1 MPLGLVVYYI
11 RSNPTNRK
19 WKGMP
24 KMKKYLFTI
33 LTVLLLFCLVS
44 CGSSKDFMPDY
55 ESAVGVILVN
65 AEQELPEQEKIYAD
79 FENNIYTF
87 DLDAACVYF
96 FYANADEAYAGDM
109 NFTSMAFGANLDNGT
124 VGAAGTIAYLPNE
137 KSQNTVEG
145 YYLYHDET
153 GVYFST
159 ETYFDKTEITDG
171 CTMVGIDYSCEATFN
186 IRQPVTSFSV
196 IYNKNSTNTSK
207 TDYTP
212 DEVIDYQTFDLESD
226 ISSVTVICYDADN
239 QELSSETVTQENP
252 NAIICF
258 DNGGQFLGSKLLHFN
273 WQE

>member
-1 MPLGLVVYYI
+1 MKLKEI
-11 RSNPTNRK
+11 
-19 WKGMP
+19 P
-24 KMKKYLFTI
+24 KMKKYLFVI
-33 LTVLLLFCLVS
+33 LTVLSLFCLTS
-44 CGSSKDFMPDY
+44 CSSSKNFTPDY
-55 ESAVGVILVN
+55 ESSVGVILVN
-65 AEQELPEQEKIYAD
+65 AGQELPEQEKIYAD

-109 NFTSMAFGANLDNGT
+109 NFTGMVFGANLNNGT
-124 VGAAGTIAYLPNE
+124 VGAVGTIAYLPDE

-145 YYLYHDET
+145 YYLYHDEN
-153 GVYFST
+153 GIYFNT

-186 IRQPVTSFSV
+186 IRQPAASFSM
-196 IYNKNSTNTSK
+196 IYNKNGTNISK
-207 TDYTP
+207 KDYTT

-226 ISSVTVICYDADN
+226 ISSVTVICYNADN
-239 QELSSETVTQENP
+239 QELSSETITQENP
-252 NAIICF
+252 NIVICF